1 DVRAQTRRTGEA
13 KRWGVRGRR
22 LLARFSGVPWLDSEP
37 FSADGTRLEV
47 RSPHGF
53 GVWDIRAKRYLLR
66 KPARFRDSFSVA
78 ALSPDGRTAITGEVG
93 QVWTWNVRTGRGAR
107 LVSMEALGYVFLAA
121 FSPDGSRLVAG
132 SFDAPVLWDVAKHR
146 QVATLRGHAAIISRV
161 SFSPDARRIL
171 TAADDETARLWDA
184 QT

>member
-1 DVRAQTRRTGEA
+1 RIRDVTGLLAPPVHGSISTKTIAVSADGTLAAIAGKGRETVWDVRRQRAIGAIDLPGRSPVEAVFSPDGPYVLAQTTRTGEA
-13 KRWGVRGRR
+13 RLWDVRGRR

-78 ALSPDGRTAITGEVG
+78 ALSPDG
-93 QVWTWNVRTGRGAR
+93 
-107 LVSMEALGYVFLAA
+107 
-121 FSPDGSRLVAG
+121 
-132 SFDAPVLWDVAKHR
+132 
-146 QVATLRGHAAIISRV
+146 
-161 SFSPDARRIL
+161 
-171 TAADDETARLWDA
+171 
-184 QT
+184 